1 MVWMCFIVIEPFVKF
16 RKDRVE
22 DVRVLPQ
29 RKPDILC
36 SSVLSE
42 FVNMKRELMEGDRR
56 LDRIYFEILNCR

>member
-36 SSVLSE
+36 SPVLSE
-42 FVNMKRELMEGDRR
+42 FVNMKRELIDA
-56 LDRIYFEILNCR
+56 

>member
-1 MVWMCFIVIEPFVKF
+1 MCFIVIEPFVKF

>member
-29 RKPDILC
+29 RNPNILR

-42 FVNMKRELMEGDRR
+42 FVNMKRVDGGWTLRSNLIRNIKRR
-56 LDRIYFEILNCR
+56 